1 MPSLLNFQGPITIFN
16 AKNEWSAPRTV
27 TLDRNPDQGFGF
39 SVRGDAPVRVAEM
52 EPGSVAEVTEI
63 LHAVWKLSILF
74 YLRYNLASLTYV

>member
-1 MPSLLNFQGPITIFN
+1 MYRYEVNLIFKFKGPITIFN

-52 EPGSVAEVTEI
+52 EPGSVAEVTENKT
-63 LHAVWKLSILF
+63 L
-74 YLRYNLASLTYV
+74 